1 LSHCHSKNGTNA
13 KQFANGA
20 GAAIKTI
27 NATMEVTL
35 AAGAIHTAQLLQLSG
50 IGPSALLESLGVEV
64 VADLPGVG
72 QNFQDHWGVTCY
84 YPCMLL
90 NPCHQTP

>member
-1 LSHCHSKNGTNA
+1 
-13 KQFANGA
+13 
-20 GAAIKTI
+20 
-27 NATMEVTL
+27 MEVIL

-64 VADLPGVG
+64 AVDLPGVG

-84 YPCMLL
+84 YPCTLL
-90 NPCHQTP
+90 NPRLQITLCLQLLMPRRWQCSIPEPFRPLH

>member
-1 LSHCHSKNGTNA
+1 
-13 KQFANGA
+13 
-20 GAAIKTI
+20 
-27 NATMEVTL
+27 MEVIL

-64 VADLPGVG
+64 VVDLPGVG

-84 YPCMLL
+84 YPCKLL
-90 NPCHQTP
+90 NPCH